1 MSTPTTPN
9 MKTPGGKRPTVYSD
23 RFVPSR
29 SASAGLRGFTL
40 LDTGSPPASAS
51 HPSSG
56 EREVRS
62 MTRIT
67 GFASTRVR

>member
-29 SASAGLRGFTL
+29 SASAGLRGFNL

-56 EREVRS
+56 
-62 MTRIT
+62 
-67 GFASTRVR
+67 